1 MSVVVCATRRC
12 SWPSVPKDPAVPK
25 AGVLSIAIRPYR
37 STSMLTQSAM
47 TVSNRPA
54 TAEITPPEL
63 DAIRAQ
69 FPILRTQVH
78 GEALV
83 FLDSAASTQQP
94 EAVIESVSNYHRRH
108 HANIHR
114 GVYQLSQTATRLY
127 ENARAVVARFINA
140 AEPAE
145 CLFTRGTTESINLVA
160 SAWGRTNLRPGDE
173 IILSTLEH
181 HSNIVPWQLVAQ
193 DTGARIKVI
202 PINDAGELL
211 LDDYRRLLSPRTRL
225 VAVNHVSNALGTI
238 NPVRE
243 IIAEAHAA
251 GALALIDGAQ
261 WIAHGATDVQAMD
274 ADFYAFSGHKLYGP
288 TGIGVLYG
296 KRRLLDAM
304 PPYQGGG
311 DMIEQVSFAETTYAA
326 LPNKFEAGTP
336 NISGAVGLGAAI
348 DWIGSIGLDRIGA
361 HEQRLLRHATE
372 RLGQIPGLQI
382 KGTAG
387 HKSGVLSFILT
398 DPPIATLDVG
408 TQLDLRAICI
418 RNGHHCCQP
427 LMERLGVTSTARA
440 SLAVYN
446 SMQDIDRLADAL
458 VDIVKRARHGVGT
471 RAIRAG
477 HETGAPR
484 QTSVAAP
491 TSLHG
496 VPQSPTSA
504 SASTADL
511 SAADYPAAVA
521 ESPEGAADGIA
532 DLFDLL
538 PDWPMRHQYIMDLGD
553 KLPPMPAP
561 LKTAENYVPGCQSTV
576 HIAARLKP
584 GSDDIIEFLADSDA
598 NIVRGL
604 IAMLQQLYSGQPAAA
619 ILAFDI
625 DAFFA
630 RIGLNQNLSMSRR
643 NGLAAM
649 VQRLRELARRFAT

>member
-1 MSVVVCATRRC
+1 MT
-12 SWPSVPKDPAVPK
+12 PSDLADV
-25 AGVLSIAIRPYR
+25 
-37 STSMLTQSAM
+37 
-47 TVSNRPA
+47 
-54 TAEITPPEL
+54 
-63 DAIRAQ
+63 RAQ
-69 FPILRTQVH
+69 FPILRSRVH
-78 GEALV
+78 GQALV

-94 EAVIESVSNYHRRH
+94 EAVIDAVSDYHLRH

-127 ENARAVVARFINA
+127 ENARTVVARFINA

-160 SAWGRTNLRPGDE
+160 SAWGRANLHPGDE
-173 IILSTLEH
+173 IILSALEH

-193 DTGARIKVI
+193 ATGARIKVI

-211 LDDYRRLLSPRTRL
+211 LDDYRRLLSSRTRL
-225 VAVNHVSNALGTI
+225 VAVNHVSNALGSI

-251 GALALIDGAQ
+251 GALALVDGAQ
-261 WIAHGATDVQAMD
+261 WIAHGATDVQALD

-311 DMIEQVSFAETTYAA
+311 DMVDRVSFAETTYAA

-336 NISGAVGLGAAI
+336 NISGAVGLSAAI
-348 DWIGSIGLDRIGA
+348 DWIKSVGLERIGA

-372 RLGQIPGLQI
+372 GLGQIPGLEI
-382 KGTAG
+382 KGAAR
-387 HKSGVLSFILT
+387 HKSGVISFTLN

-418 RNGHHCCQP
+418 RTGHHCCQP
-427 LMERLGVTSTARA
+427 LMQRLGVSATARA
-440 SLAVYN
+440 SLGVYN
-446 SMQDIDRLADAL
+446 SMQDIDRLVEAL
-458 VDIVKRARHGVGT
+458 AEIVQRAGHTASV
-471 RAIRAG
+471 RAIRS
-477 HETGAPR
+477 APKDGR
-484 QTSVAAP
+484 PSQASVAILNP
-491 TSLHG
+491 QGTS
-496 VPQSPTSA
+496 SSD
-504 SASTADL
+504 SDL
-511 SAADYPAAVA
+511 VSDYPAAVA
-521 ESPEGAADGIA
+521 DSPDAAANEIA
-532 DLFDLL
+532 ALFSLL
-538 PDWPMRHQYIMDLGD
+538 PDWPMRHEHIIDLGD
-553 KLPPMPAP
+553 KLPPMPAA
-561 LKTAENYVPGCQSTV
+561 LKNAANYVAGCQSTV

-584 GSDDIIEFLADSDA
+584 GTDDVIEFLADSDA

-604 IAMLQQLYSGQPAAA
+604 IAMLQQLYSGQHAAR

-643 NGLAAM
+643 NGLSAM
-649 VQRLRELARRFAT
+649 VQRLRQLARQFAA

>member
-1 MSVVVCATRRC
+1 MSVLVCATRPC
-12 SWPSVPKDPAVPK
+12 SSPSIPNFADGRNDPAASWTGFFQVAAAPD
-25 AGVLSIAIRPYR
+25 R
-37 STSMLTQSAM
+37 SSSMLNQSVM
-47 TVSNRPA
+47 TASNRHA
-54 TAEITPPEL
+54 TAEISPQAL
-63 DAIRAQ
+63 DAVRNQ

-78 GEALV
+78 GAPLV

-94 EAVIESVSNYHRRH
+94 EGVIAAVSNYHRHH

-127 ENARAVVARFINA
+127 ENARAIVARFINA

-160 SAWGRTNLRPGDE
+160 SAWGRANLQPGDE
-173 IILSTLEH
+173 IILSVLEH
-181 HSNIVPWQLVAQ
+181 HSNIVPWQMVAQ
-193 DTGARIKVI
+193 ATGARIRVI

-211 LDDYRRLLSPRTRL
+211 LDDYRRLLSSRTRL
-225 VAVNHVSNALGTI
+225 VAVNHVSNALGSI

-243 IIAEAHAA
+243 VIAEAHAA

-261 WIAHGATDVQAMD
+261 WIAHGATDVQSLD

-311 DMIEQVSFAETTYAA
+311 DMIERVSFAETTYAS

-336 NISGAVGLGAAI
+336 NISGAVGLAAAI
-348 DWIGSIGLDRIGA
+348 DWVGSIGLDRIGA
-361 HEQRLLRHATE
+361 HEQHLLRHATE
-372 RLGQIPGLQI
+372 GLAQISGLQI

-387 HKSGVLSFILT
+387 HKSGVLSFIMT
-398 DPPIATLDVG
+398 DPPVATLDVG
-408 TQLDLRAICI
+408 TQLDLRGVCI
-418 RNGHHCCQP
+418 RTGHHCCQP

-446 SMQDIDRLADAL
+446 SLQDIDRLTAAL
-458 VDIVKRARHGVGT
+458 ADIVERARHSGPTKVV
-471 RAIRAG
+471 RREQDSMAVEQIAS
-477 HETGAPR
+477 GA
-484 QTSVAAP
+484 
-491 TSLHG
+491 
-496 VPQSPTSA
+496 QSSADVVSEDA
-504 SASTADL
+504 SAAMEV
-511 SAADYPAAVA
+511 AYPQAVA
-521 ESPEGAADGIA
+521 DSPEAAAEEIA
-532 DLFDLL
+532 DLFALL
-538 PDWPMRHQYIMDLGD
+538 PDWPMRHEHIIDLGD
-553 KLPPMPAP
+553 KLPPMPAV
-561 LKTAENYVPGCQSTV
+561 LKTAENHVPGCQSTV

-598 NIVRGL
+598 SIVRGL

-643 NGLAAM
+643 NGLASM
-649 VQRLRELARRFAT
+649 VQRLRQLASQYVV

>member
-1 MSVVVCATRRC
+1 M
-12 SWPSVPKDPAVPK
+12 PK
-25 AGVLSIAIRPYR
+25 
-37 STSMLTQSAM
+37 QSAM
-47 TVSNRPA
+47 TASNRPA

-63 DAIRAQ
+63 DAVRAQ
-69 FPILRTQVH
+69 FPILRTRVH

-94 EAVIESVSNYHRRH
+94 EAVIESVSNYHRLH

-160 SAWGRTNLRPGDE
+160 SAWGRTNLRPCDE

-181 HSNIVPWQLVAQ
+181 HSNIVPWQFVAQ
-193 DTGARIKVI
+193 ATGARIKVM

-211 LDDYRRLLSPRTRL
+211 LDDYKRLLSSRTRL
-225 VAVNHVSNALGTI
+225 VAVNHVSNALGSI

-261 WIAHGATDVQAMD
+261 WIAHGVTDVQALD

-336 NISGAVGLGAAI
+336 NISGAVGLAAAI

-372 RLGQIPGLQI
+372 SLGQIPGLRI

-398 DPPIATLDVG
+398 NPPIATLDVG

-418 RNGHHCCQP
+418 RTGHHCCQP
-427 LMERLGVTSTARA
+427 LMQRLGVASTARA

-446 SMQDIDRLADAL
+446 SLQDIDRLADVLA
-458 VDIVKRARHGVGT
+458 DIVQRGRHGAGG
-471 RAIRAG
+471 RAMRGG

-484 QTSVAAP
+484 QTAVAAP
-491 TSLHG
+491 TLIHG
-496 VPQSPTSA
+496 VPQPLA
-504 SASTADL
+504 PVSTPDL
-511 SAADYPAAVA
+511 SAVDYPAAVA
-521 ESPEGAADGIA
+521 ESPEGAADEIA
-532 DLFDLL
+532 DLFALL

-604 IAMLQQLYSGQPAAA
+604 IAMLQQIYSGQRSAA

-630 RIGLNQNLSMSRR
+630 RIGLNQNLTMSRR

-649 VQRLRELARRFAT
+649 VQRLRELARQFAA